1 MFIVLTDYSSEE
13 KIYIN
18 PFYIKHMETMGDS
31 YYGKSTLVKV
41 DKEVFKVSEPPDEI
55 VNMVNQLHKGG

>member
-18 PFYIKHMETMGDS
+18 PFYIKHMEIMGDS

-41 DKEVFKVSEPPDEI
+41 DKEVFKVSETPDEI
-55 VNMVNQLHKGG
+55 VDMIKQLHKGG